1 MTEQERVHK
10 FRKQDG
16 ETPSFRALH
25 EVHITKKFN
34 SIRNQ
39 DIHKFANGHIG
50 QFNGQIE
57 EKTGM
62 PMMLFEHSKDAE
74 AFADELS
81 AKLKIP
87 REHIEIKAQK

>member
-1 MTEQERVHK
+1 
-10 FRKQDG
+10 
-16 ETPSFRALH
+16 
-25 EVHITKKFN
+25 
-34 SIRNQ
+34 
-39 DIHKFANGHIG
+39 
-50 QFNGQIE
+50 
-57 EKTGM
+57 M